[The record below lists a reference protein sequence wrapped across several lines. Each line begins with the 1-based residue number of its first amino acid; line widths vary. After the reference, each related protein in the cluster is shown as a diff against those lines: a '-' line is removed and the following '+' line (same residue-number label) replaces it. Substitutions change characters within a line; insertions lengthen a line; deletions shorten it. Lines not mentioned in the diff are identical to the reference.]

1 MFDSSEIATVGEY
14 RHLQLT
20 RVSGALGAEIDGV
33 DLSRPITEPVLAEIR
48 RAFADYIVLFFRGQ
62 QLTPERHLEITEY
75 FGPVFRVPFIEG
87 GVPGYPDI
95 LAIRKEADERK
106 IITFGGNWHS
116 DFSFL
121 EHPPLGTVL
130 YAKDVPPYGGDTL
143 WSNGYLAYDTLSAG
157 MKRIVDGLGAIHAGR
172 TYGTN
177 VPKAADTTSRS
188 MKISRGN
195 AEADIERV
203 HPVARTHPVT
213 GRKAL
218 FINPIYTSRFAEM
231 TEEESKPIID
241 FLYAHATRPEFTC
254 RFRWARGSVAI
265 WDNRCSLHYALNDY
279 DGHRREMYR
288 TTMAGERP
296 V

>member
-1 MFDSSEIATVGEY
+1 MFDSDVAVRPGEY
-14 RHLQLT
+14 RHI
-20 RVSGALGAEIDGV
+20 RVSRVAGALGAMVEGL
-33 DLSRPITEPVLAEIR
+33 DLASPMSPQVLAEIKQ
-48 RAFADYIVLFFRGQ
+48 AFADYIVVFFRDQ
-62 QLTPERHLEITEY
+62 ELTPDRQLEITEL

-87 GVPGYPDI
+87 GVPDHPDI
-95 LAIRKEADERK
+95 LAIRKEADERN

-130 YAKDVPPYGGDTL
+130 YAKEVPPYGGDTL
-143 WSNGYLAYDTLSAG
+143 WSNAYLAYETLSHG
-157 MKRIVDGLGAIHAGR
+157 MKRLIAGLGAIHSGR

-195 AEADIERV
+195 PEADVELV
-203 HPVARTHPVT
+203 HPVVRTHPVT

-218 FINPIYTSRFAEM
+218 FINPIYTSRFEDM
-231 TEEESKPIID
+231 TEEESKPLIG

-254 RFRWARGSVAI
+254 RFRWASGSVAI